1 MRRGSVLINEED
13 AATALLKQLLE
24 KHPEA
29 TDDELWE
36 LFRPAYEDDV
46 EISRR
51 DRKLS
56 PQDLALK
63 ALRV

>member
-1 MRRGSVLINEED
+1 MRRASVLINEED

-36 LFRPAYEDDV
+36 LFRPGYEDDV
-46 EISRR
+46 EIRGAIENFR
-51 DRKLS
+51 
-56 PQDLALK
+56 LK
-63 ALRV
+63 TLH

>member
-1 MRRGSVLINEED
+1 MWRASVLINEED

-46 EISRR
+46 EIR
-51 DRKLS
+51 D
-56 PQDLALK
+56 AIENFHLK
-63 ALRV
+63 TLH